1 VGGPAGRGQVDMI
14 SRAGRFLFLA
24 LIALF
29 LAAPLVIVTGVSFN
43 GTARM
48 SFPPARPGLLWYGA
62 FFTDAGWMSAFG
74 TSLAVAVGASLVAV
88 SLAFPIAY
96 VGWRDRSRAAQWLE
110 SLARLAFLLPLVVLA
125 IVFLIFWSALG
136 YVGRIENTILSHAV
150 VFTSLPLAT
159 IALGF
164 RSVDPALVEAART
177 LGARDEDIL
186 HTVLR
191 PIVLPYVVSGTVF
204 VFILS
209 LNEYIV
215 AYLVAGFEVQTL
227 PIKVFNNLRMG
238 FQPTMCVGAVSFML
252 VSILAFT
259 LVAVLGDLPK
269 LLGGRAR

>member
-1 VGGPAGRGQVDMI
+1 MI
-14 SRAGRFLFLA
+14 ARVVRWLFLA
-24 LIALF
+24 LIAIF
-29 LAAPLVIVTGVSFN
+29 LAAPLLIVTGVSFN

-48 SFPPARPGLLWYGA
+48 SFPPAHPGLLWYGT
-62 FFTDAGWMSAFG
+62 FFSDKGWMSAF
-74 TSLAVAVGASLVAV
+74 TLSLGVAAGASLVAI

-96 VGWRDRSRAAQWLE
+96 VSWRYRSRAALWLE
-110 SLARLAFLLPLVVLA
+110 NLARLSFVLPLVVLA

-136 YVGRIENTILSHAV
+136 HVGRIENTILSHAV
-150 VFTSLPLAT
+150 VFVSLPLAT

-177 LGARDEDIL
+177 LGARDEDVL
-186 HTVLR
+186 RTVLR

-209 LNEYIV
+209 LNEYII
-215 AYLVAGFEVQTL
+215 AYLVAGFEVETL

-238 FQPTMCVGAVSFML
+238 FQPTMCVGAVLFMA
-252 VSILAFT
+252 VGILAFS
-259 LVAVLGDLPK
+259 LVAASGDLPK

>member
-1 VGGPAGRGQVDMI
+1 MMARVA
-14 SRAGRFLFLA
+14 RFLFLA
-24 LIALF
+24 LLALF
-29 LAAPLVIVTGVSFN
+29 LAAPLLIVTGVSFN

-48 SFPPARPGLLWYGA
+48 SFPPSHPGFLWYGT
-62 FFTDAGWMSAFG
+62 FFADKGWMSAL
-74 TSLAVAVGASLVAV
+74 TLSLEVAAGAALVAV

-96 VGWRDRSRAAQWLE
+96 VSWRWRSRASQWLE
-110 SLARLAFLLPLVVLA
+110 AVARLTFVLPLVVLA

-136 YVGRIENTILSHAV
+136 HVGRIENTILSHAV
-150 VFTSLPLAT
+150 VFASLPLAT

-186 HTVLR
+186 RTVLR
-191 PIVLPYVVSGTVF
+191 PIVLPYVVSGTIF

-209 LNEYIV
+209 LNEYII
-215 AYLVAGFEVQTL
+215 AYLVAGFEVETL

-238 FQPTMCVGAVSFML
+238 FQPTMCVGAVLFMA
-252 VSILAFT
+252 VGTLAFS
-259 LVAVLGDLPK
+259 LVAVAGDLPK